1 MVKKT
6 MVDALL
12 KNTAAAVEEKFCEV
26 LPETN
31 EGYSS
36 VVEAMRYSFLG
47 GGKRI
52 RPALLLEFCKL
63 FGGSEE
69 EALPFAVALEMIHT
83 YSLIHDDL
91 PCMDND
97 DMRRG
102 RPSCHKQFSED
113 IALLAGD
120 ALLTHAFTVSASS
133 IADNDRK
140 IKAIG
145 VLSRNAGYSGMIGG
159 QVIDLAIENT
169 PCETETVR
177 EMYLLKTGELLSAAC
192 EIGAIIGGADDEKI
206 KMARQYA
213 FKVGLAFQIIDD
225 ILDNIGDEKL
235 LGKPIGSDAKNNKT
249 TFVSKYGIEE
259 CRSIAAKLSAEA
271 KEILVELSG
280 DNASLIAITDY
291 LLNRKY

>member
-1 MVKKT
+1 MVE
-6 MVDALL
+6 ALL
-12 KNTAAAVEEKFCEV
+12 KETAKAVEEKFSEV
-26 LPETN
+26 LPETS
-31 EGYSS
+31 EKYA
-36 VVEAMRYSFLG
+36 VVVDAMRYSFLG

-63 FGGSEE
+63 FGGNEK
-69 EALPFAVALEMIHT
+69 EALSFAVALEMIHT

-120 ALLTHAFTVSASS
+120 ALLTHAFTVASNS
-133 IADNDRK
+133 NADSERA

-145 VLSRNAGYSGMIGG
+145 ILSKNAGFSGMIGG

-169 PCETETVR
+169 NCDISAVEQ
-177 EMYLLKTGELLSAAC
+177 MYLLKTGELLSAAC
-192 EIGAIIGGADDEKI
+192 EIGAIIGGAEKEEVAL
-206 KMARQYA
+206 ARQYA
-213 FKVGLAFQIIDD
+213 LKVGLAFQIIDD

-249 TFVSKYGIEE
+249 TFVSKYGIDE
-259 CRSIAAKLSAEA
+259 CRKIASKLSEEA
-271 KEILVELSG
+271 KEIIEKFSG
-280 DNASLIAITDY
+280 DGTNLIAITDY
-291 LLNRKY
+291 LLNRNY

>member
-1 MVKKT
+1 

-12 KNTAAAVEEKFCEV
+12 KETAKLVEEKFNEV
-26 LPETN
+26 LPETSKN
-31 EGYSS
+31 YAS
-36 VVEAMRYSFLG
+36 VVDAMRYSFLG

-52 RPALLLEFCKL
+52 RPALLIEFCKL
-63 FGGSEE
+63 FGGNEE
-69 EALPFAVALEMIHT
+69 AALPFAVALEMIHT

-120 ALLTHAFTVSASS
+120 ALLTHAFSVSVNSCAQS
-133 IADNDRK
+133 DRK

-145 VLSRNAGYSGMIGG
+145 VLSKNAGYSGMIGG

-169 PCETETVR
+169 PCEIETVK

-192 EIGAIIGGADDEKI
+192 EIGAIIGGADEEEI

-213 FKVGLAFQIIDD
+213 LKVGLAFQIIDD

-235 LGKPIGSDAKNNKT
+235 LGKPIGSDAKNGKT
-249 TFVSKYGIEE
+249 TFVSRYGIEE
-259 CRSIAAKLSAEA
+259 CRRIAAKLSTEA
-271 KEILVELSG
+271 KDILEKLNGNST
-280 DNASLIAITDY
+280 NLMAITDY
-291 LLNRKY
+291 LLDRKY